1 MNNTSKKDLRERIV
15 TLLRN
20 QTEEERFAKSL
31 SIKDKLFRLK
41 DIQRAQTIL
50 FYASFDG
57 EVDTSEMIKQAKQL
71 GKRIAL
77 PQIISKNRTIIPTLW
92 EPPATFVDGPYGI
105 KQPQDI
111 INNRLDPDELDAVI
125 VPALAYDKNNHR
137 LGRGGGYY
145 DRFLTLLP
153 KDIPSVGL
161 AFDFQL
167 IDKIP
172 ERLDHDIAV
181 THVLTN

>member
-1 MNNTSKKDLRERIV
+1 MNNTSKNDLRERIV

-20 QTEEERFAKSL
+20 QTEKERFAKSL

-41 DIQRAQTIL
+41 IIQRATTIL

-57 EVDTSEMIKQAKQL
+57 EVDTTEMIKQALQL

-77 PQIISKNRTIIPTLW
+77 PQIIPKNRTIIPTLW
-92 EPPATFVDGPYGI
+92 EPPATLVDGPYGI

-111 INNRLDPDELDAVI
+111 VNNRLDPRQLDAVI

-153 KDIPSVGL
+153 KDVPSVGL
-161 AFDFQL
+161 AFDFQR
-167 IDKIP
+167 IDNIP
-172 ERLDHDIAV
+172 ERLEHDIAV
-181 THVLTN
+181 THVVTN